1 MPIDSDIS
9 NADSHLHVEFYE
21 NDRKPHVG
29 ETFCKIIVPGDKT
42 FQWDQPVREVDKQR
56 FPRHWLFYQMKK
68 TEGGQM
74 FGTPLTE
81 WASAVPDDAAL
92 GHQIAELH
100 LLKFQSVEQ
109 VANMTDTQVQKVG
122 MGAAGL
128 RERARA
134 YLASK
139 NTTQTNEDRVELN
152 RTKEELGFLK
162 TQMAS
167 LIEQM
172 NNRPVEPEKRGPGR
186 PRKVTE
192 DVEHDA
198 PTGDSGNQ

>member
-1 MPIDSDIS
+1 MPIDSDVQ

-21 NDRKPHVG
+21 SERKDYVG
-29 ETFCKIIVPGDKT
+29 QTFCKIIVPGDKT
-42 FQWDQPVREVDKQR
+42 FQWDQPVRDVDKQR

-68 TEGGQM
+68 SEGQV
-74 FGTPLTE
+74 FGTPLAE
-81 WASAVPDDAAL
+81 WAAAVPDDAAL

-109 VANMTDTQVQKVG
+109 VSNMTDTQVQKVG

-139 NTTQTNEDRVELN
+139 NTTQSSEDRVKLN
-152 RTKEELGFLK
+152 RAEEELGFLK

-167 LIEQM
+167 LIERM
-172 NNRPVEPEKRGPGR
+172 NNQPQEPEKRGPGR
-186 PRKVTE
+186 PRKVIE
-192 DVEHDA
+192 DVEHNA
-198 PTGDSGNQ
+198 PAGDSGNQ